1 MKTSS
6 LTGKARLFSHTGLA
20 NGLLRSAVL
29 RQLGQLRHGQLRVI
43 EQGESMEFG
52 PGGHGPHAEIEIIDS
67 AAWGLIAGNG
77 SIGAGEAYIHGY

>member
-43 EQGESMEFG
+43 EQGESLDG
-52 PGGHGPHAEIEIIDS
+52 RRRP
-67 AAWGLIAGNG
+67 W
-77 SIGAGEAYIHGY
+77 